1 MTEEGTIREHILK
14 AGQWRDSVVHSM
26 LDSEWATIAPVSS

>member
-1 MTEEGTIREHILK
+1 MTAAGMTEEGTIRGHIQK

-26 LDSEWATIAPVSS
+26 LEEEWTTE